1 MNSVYI
7 QAGAALCAK
16 RSYNNSMR
24 YGLLKI
30 LCTGLLTLA
39 MTAACT
45 PAPGPEDIRGAISGH
60 FERRGFMVLEL
71 EIGEVA
77 PVELARKTYMG
88 TPGFIVNIK
97 RITLVKYYE
106 KSGEKSGQKP
116 GGNAEAVRHVFTD
129 ARVRLREDPADRA
142 LWRVYIISGI
152 DPSEHM
158 LIRRLATLPY
168 DICHIFSR
176 ANNG

>member
-1 MNSVYI
+1 
-7 QAGAALCAK
+7 
-16 RSYNNSMR
+16 MR

-30 LCTGLLTLA
+30 LCAGLVTLA

-45 PAPGPEDIRGAISGH
+45 PAPGPEEIRGAISGH
-60 FERRGFMVLEL
+60 FERRGFMVMEL

-97 RITLVKYYE
+97 RITLE
-106 KSGEKSGQKP
+106 KSGEKSGQIP

-142 LWRVYIISGI
+142 LWHVYIISGI
-152 DPSEHM
+152 D
-158 LIRRLATLPY
+158 LI
-168 DICHIFSR
+168 
-176 ANNG
+176 